1 MIFMKKISIMLCVL
15 LIIFTVLLSGC
26 NVSSDID
33 DGVYICKTPYIK
45 YTQNFNKKEKSNHHS
60 MLEVQ
65 MIEIDRN
72 IYKAFTLL
80 EFGDIITFIEFQEE
94 DLDISN
100 GWNES
105 DNKVY
110 AQFHYEFDSKN
121 KQLILTDEETG
132 NVYHLDK
139 IN

>member
-1 MIFMKKISIMLCVL
+1 
-15 LIIFTVLLSGC
+15 
-26 NVSSDID
+26 
-33 DGVYICKTPYIK
+33 
-45 YTQNFNKKEKSNHHS
+45 
-60 MLEVQ
+60 

-94 DLDISN
+94 DLDISD

-110 AQFHYEFDSKN
+110 AQFHYKFDSQN
-121 KQLILTDEETG
+121 KQLILTDKETG

>member
-1 MIFMKKISIMLCVL
+1 
-15 LIIFTVLLSGC
+15 
-26 NVSSDID
+26 
-33 DGVYICKTPYIK
+33 
-45 YTQNFNKKEKSNHHS
+45 
-60 MLEVQ
+60 

-110 AQFHYEFDSKN
+110 ALFHYKN
-121 KQLILTDEETG
+121 HTYKRHPYKKNFGIEIIRVLYKEYLFITLIHCIKG
-132 NVYHLDK
+132 
-139 IN
+139 

>member
-1 MIFMKKISIMLCVL
+1 
-15 LIIFTVLLSGC
+15 
-26 NVSSDID
+26 
-33 DGVYICKTPYIK
+33 
-45 YTQNFNKKEKSNHHS
+45 
-60 MLEVQ
+60 

-110 AQFHYEFDSKN
+110 ALFHYKFDPQN

-139 IN
+139 MN